1 MTQLSPFERL
11 FPEMAGTRAPLPAEI
26 ESIYGPLMLLPP
38 GDRPRVISNF
48 VTTLDGVVSLAMP
61 GKEGGR
67 AISGN
72 NRHDRLLVA
81 TLCALADAIVIG
93 GGTLRTSAGHLWTAE
108 SQDPDFASAFATLR
122 RSLGKTRPPLHVVIT
137 GRGDVD
143 PTARMFQTGEVEAL
157 VVTTSAGA
165 ERLRE
170 VGLPAAVEVA
180 ATGDALPIDPRI
192 ALGRI
197 TEGRPM
203 SLVLLEAGPRLT
215 TSFLTA
221 RLVDELFL
229 TIAPQLAGRDGS
241 IERPSFVLGHLF
253 APDDPLWGNLIDV
266 RRAAS
271 YLFLRYALTR
281 EQGLPAT

>member
-11 FPEMAGTRAPLPAEI
+11 IQATTGARVPLPTEI
-26 ESIYGPLMLLPP
+26 ESIYGPLALLPP
-38 GDRPRVISNF
+38 IDRPRVISNF

-67 AISGN
+67 AISGY

-93 GGTLRTSAGHLWTAE
+93 SGTLRSSAGHIWTAE

-122 RSLGKTRPPLHVVIT
+122 RTIGKTRPPLHVVIT

-143 PTARMFQTGEVEAL
+143 PAARMFQTGEVPAL
-157 VVTTSAGA
+157 VVTTTDGA
-165 ERLRE
+165 ERLRNA
-170 VGLPAAVEVA
+170 GLPAAVSVA
-180 ATGDALPIDPRI
+180 AAGDALPVDPRA
-192 ALGRI
+192 ALDRI
-197 TEGRPM
+197 TAAGPM
-203 SLVLLEAGPRLT
+203 GLVLLEAGPRLT
-215 TSFLTA
+215 TSFLAA

-229 TIAPQLAGRDGS
+229 TVAPQLAGRDGS
-241 IERPSFVLGHLF
+241 VERPSFVLGHLF

-271 YLFLRYALTR
+271 HLFLRYALTR